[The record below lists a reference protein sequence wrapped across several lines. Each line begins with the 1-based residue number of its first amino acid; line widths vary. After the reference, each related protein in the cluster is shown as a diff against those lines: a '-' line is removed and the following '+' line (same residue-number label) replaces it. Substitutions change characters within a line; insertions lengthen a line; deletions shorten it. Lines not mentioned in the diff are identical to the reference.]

1 LDTNGNDN
9 LQLRV
14 PDKLLSSNAAWCFDI
29 VTPQDQRSACFVH
42 LYGQHVRGTGSV
54 LYFGNMDDT
63 TSGKDGS
70 NRGTERLKLV
80 PPEEREFDKDWAKG
94 LDLKNALRYFSG
106 TELARLFDFSDSFS
120 FPKMSLGSSSGSF

>member
-14 PDKLLSSNAAWCFDI
+14 PDKLLSSNAASCFDI
-29 VTPQDQRSACFVH
+29 VTPQDQHSSCFTNSH
-42 LYGQHVRGTGSV
+42 GQYVRGTGSV
-54 LYFGNMDDT
+54 LHFGDMDDA

-70 NRGTERLKLV
+70 NRGKERLKLV

-94 LDLKNALRYFSG
+94 LDLKNALRYF
-106 TELARLFDFSDSFS
+106 
-120 FPKMSLGSSSGSF
+120 